1 MGILN
6 KRRSIIA
13 GMIIAAARAAAAA
26 TVLDSDVEWIPHVS

>member
-13 GMIIAAARAAAAA
+13 GMIIAARAAAAA
-26 TVLDSDVEWIPHVS
+26 TALDSDVEWIPHVS

>member
-13 GMIIAAARAAAAA
+13 GMIIAAAA
-26 TVLDSDVEWIPHVS
+26 TALDSDVEWIPHVS

>member
-13 GMIIAAARAAAAA
+13 AAAAA
-26 TVLDSDVEWIPHVS
+26 TALDSDVEWIPHVS

>member
-13 GMIIAAARAAAAA
+13 GRDSGMIIAAAA
-26 TVLDSDVEWIPHVS
+26 TALDSDVEWIPHVS